1 MLNKQAEMNVLEL
14 QKVGEPSV
22 AAMKALMN
30 RFGSAYAKRSKVD
43 KGRAD
48 AFAMKML
55 ADFAQNRLIRS
66 EPSVFGASVSDL
78 VAPVS
83 HINIKKVIIKNFA
96 AEGVVRQEVAPFG
109 VPVQQIV
116 GAA

>member
-1 MLNKQAEMNVLEL
+1 MLNKQAEMKGIEL

-30 RFGSAYAKRSKVD
+30 RFGSAYAKRNKVE
-43 KGRAD
+43 KQQAD

-55 ADFAQNRLIRS
+55 ANFAQNGLVRS
-66 EPSVFGASVSDL
+66 EPSIFGASVSDL

-83 HINIKKVIIKNFA
+83 RTNIKNAIIKNFA
-96 AEGVVRQEVAPFG
+96 AKGVVHQEIAPFG
-109 VPVQQIV
+109 LSVKQIV